1 MTRVIKFYANWCGPC
16 KRYGPIFEEVRKENK
31 DNNNIQFYEVNV
43 DKDDKKLASK
53 FKVESIPTTVI
64 ITSEG
69 VATKYIGELSKEE
82 ISKLIKVI

>member
-16 KRYGPIFEEVRKENK
+16 KRYGPIFEEVKKEYK
-31 DNNNIQFYEVNV
+31 DNNNIEFYEVNV

-64 ITSEG
+64 VTSEG
-69 VATKYIGELSKEE
+69 IAKKYIGELSKEK
-82 ISKLIKVI
+82 INKLIKVV